1 MLKFCVTLAICRTF
15 VQSCAGISGRFPA
28 EAWISVI
35 LPSTAFPKPSPCSNA
50 QTQFER
56 QKTRV
61 RHTILPIRTPFN
73 GDSACFPPRSDL
85 SEHRVRYREI
95 ETLLAGF
102 GTATATPCTRS
113 RCHRNDTRVQRQ
125 YPEFAMD

>member
-15 VQSCAGISGRFPA
+15 IQSRAGIAGKFPA
-28 EAWISVI
+28 QAWISVI
-35 LPSTAFPKPSPCSNA
+35 LPSIAFPKPSPCSNA

-73 GDSACFPPRSDL
+73 GDFCMFSAAFRSLRASCSLQGD
-85 SEHRVRYREI
+85 RN
-95 ETLLAGF
+95 
-102 GTATATPCTRS
+102 TARWF
-113 RCHRNDTRVQRQ
+113 RHRNCDALHPIAMP
-125 YPEFAMD
+125 PE